1 MGHTNLSTS
10 ATTVDT
16 VHPHIRGAYCN
27 PLSANGLR
35 CGSSPPTWGILDLH
49 AAHAGERRF
58 IPTYVGHTR
67 AVNPVNIYC
76 PVHPHIRGVYADCVP
91 ITVSVG
97 GSSPPTWGI
106 PGRGSRLL
114 ANVRFIPTYVG
125 HIALWGGPQ
134 PPPAVHPHIRGAYI
148 GCPQITQILG
158 GSSPHTWGIRGRSWP
173 VPGPAGSS
181 PHTWG
186 IRLTIRA
193 HFVEHRFIPTYV
205 GHTVVPGSMPPV
217 STGSSPHTWGIP
229 VVVAPGIHKDRFIP
243 TYVGHTLPL
252 LPGSTPPSV
261 HPHIRGAYRFDTG
274 NTAQSPGS
282 SPHTWGIHSI
292 WQITAGPIWFIPT
305 YVGHTHGPGQPFRPR
320 LVHPHIRGAYIRL
333 FRGKLIF
340 NGSSPHTWGIRR
352 K

>member
-1 MGHTNLSTS
+1 MAARKS
-10 ATTVDT
+10 
-16 VHPHIRGAYCN
+16 RK
-27 PLSANGLR
+27 
-35 CGSSPPTWGILDLH
+35 SS
-49 AAHAGERRF
+49 
-58 IPTYVGHTR
+58 
-67 AVNPVNIYC
+67 
-76 PVHPHIRGVYADCVP
+76 
-91 ITVSVG
+91 
-97 GSSPPTWGI
+97 
-106 PGRGSRLL
+106 
-114 ANVRFIPTYVG
+114 
-125 HIALWGGPQ
+125 
-134 PPPAVHPHIRGAYI
+134 AVHPHIRGAYAAGRGRFPAPPVHPHI
-148 GCPQITQILG
+148 RGAYASRSAHILSST
-158 GSSPHTWGIRGRSWP
+158 GSSPHTWGIRWCPARCRRCLRVHPHIRGAY
-173 VPGPAGSS
+173 VPNAAISAAS
-181 PHTWG
+181 
-186 IRLTIRA
+186 
-193 HFVEHRFIPTYV
+193 F
-205 GHTVVPGSMPPV
+205 
-217 STGSSPHTWGIP
+217 GSSPHTWGIP